1 MRVIFFSQLQSKDGP
16 RVFSFL
22 FFISPYQ
29 EKVNTQRIASDT
41 AQATVKKGTL
51 CSLPGQPVKW
61 IMQFDNVLFVK
72 KIYRIVH
79 QQFVDKCR

>member
-1 MRVIFFSQLQSKDGP
+1 MEQVHTLQDESNIFSQLQSKDGP

-22 FFISPYQ
+22 FFFSPYQ

-51 CSLPGQPVKW
+51 CSLPGQPVRW
-61 IMQFDNVLFVK
+61 NLMQFDNV
-72 KIYRIVH
+72 
-79 QQFVDKCR
+79 